1 MGEKISSKAASKPDS
16 KERDSQCLETTS
28 SSRKSRRSARTSIE
42 TLAVESEKNVKT
54 LNSTQENKSKTEI
67 TEEATV
73 SSVEIPPTADATLTA
88 VVAITETVKLDDI
101 ESLETKVATEEV
113 NNPCSVNSPNQ
124 SPDLA
129 NTIVGDVYIDADESN
144 EEEPALATIESNEK
158 DNDEANDSEGPSA
171 SVAIPE
177 LDTGI

>member
-73 SSVEIPPTADATLTA
+73 SSGEIPPTTDATLTA
-88 VVAITETVKLDDI
+88 VVAITETIKLDDI
-101 ESLETKVATEEV
+101 DSLETKDATENV
-113 NNPCSVNSPNQ
+113 QVNSLNQ
-124 SPDLA
+124 SPDLE
-129 NTIVGDVYIDADESN
+129 NTIVG
-144 EEEPALATIESNEK
+144 
-158 DNDEANDSEGPSA
+158 
-171 SVAIPE
+171 
-177 LDTGI
+177 